1 MKLHHQNLSQ
11 IFNYKLLAWLIYI
24 LAEKKSYLK
33 SYLKY
38 LYDLNKY
45 ISIKYIIQKIYY
57 TKNKN

>member
-38 LYDLNKY
+38 LYGLNKY
-45 ISIKYIIQKIYY
+45 ISIKYIN